1 MNLEHLNEKQRET
14 VLMTEGTIL
23 VLAGA
28 GSGKTGTM
36 THRMAYLLEK
46 GVPQNRIL
54 AVTFTNKAAEEMRD
68 RVEQLAD
75 DCSNMWIC
83 TFHSMCL
90 KMLRVNCEKIGYTSN
105 FVIYD
110 TADQKTLAK
119 NILKELQV
127 DDKKYTPQYIL
138 GAIEKIKERGKLQLE
153 EDSFDSD
160 IQSQRIISSAYEM
173 YEKELKKNNAMDFND
188 LLLNVLKLFK
198 EAPDVLLHYQTR
210 FQYIMVDEYQDTNM
224 VQYKIIKNLAK
235 GHNNLCVVGDDDQ
248 CIYEWRGADITNILN
263 FEKDFPDTKVIKLE
277 QNYRSC
283 SNIINA
289 AHSVINYN
297 VDRKEKKLWT
307 TKESGEKISYK
318 RAVDEK
324 EEAQY
329 IAHQIALLKG
339 DKKYSD
345 FAVLYRMNAQ
355 SRNFEE
361 AFTHVGIPY
370 RVLSGTRYYD
380 RKEIKDMMS
389 YLRLLVNQK
398 DDLAFRRIINEPKRG
413 IGQKALEKIS
423 EYATKNGLSLFE
435 SISSDEVIETMTAKT
450 KSAVIKFCETIKKCE
465 SEKDHIKV
473 SELYDILLTDT
484 EYLKMY
490 ADVNTVEAETRLQNL
505 LEFKSVIIEYE
516 RETENPTIE
525 ELMEKLTLMT
535 QVDNL
540 DDSEDAVVLMTIH
553 GAKGLEFPT
562 VFLPGLEEGLFPG
575 SRAHESE
582 TGIEEERRLCYV
594 AITRAKEKLI
604 ITSAASRMLYGKTNY
619 TRESQFL
626 HEIDEKYLTGDKVY
640 KGHGRPG
647 VSTGEY
653 YDGADRYSSYT
664 GFRNNQSY
672 SSYGGGF
679 GGNNKISSDNT
690 RAVGS
695 TQKNYNPSAKS
706 YSPFSVTHNK
716 MQQNRNSQTVALSV
730 GDRVSHIKFGDGTVS
745 ETTDKIVTVDFDN
758 GEVKKLAIGIAP
770 LTKI

>member
-1 MNLEHLNEKQRET
+1 MNLDYLNEKQKET
-14 VLMTEGTIL
+14 VLMTEGTVL

-46 GVPQNRIL
+46 GVPQHRIL
-54 AVTFTNKAAEEMRD
+54 AVTFTNKAAEEMRE
-68 RVEQLAD
+68 RVEKLSE
-75 DCSNMWIC
+75 DCSKMWIC

-90 KMLRVNCEKIGYTSN
+90 KMLRVHSDRIGYSTN

-119 NILKELQV
+119 NILKELQI

-138 GAIEKIKERGKLQLE
+138 GAIEKIKEQGKFNLE
-153 EDSFDSD
+153 VESFDTD
-160 IQSQRIISSAYEM
+160 TQSQKIISSAYEM

-198 EAPDVLLHYQTR
+198 EAPDVLLQYQTR

-263 FEKDFPDTKVIKLE
+263 FEKDFPNTKVIKLE
-277 QNYRSC
+277 QNYRSS

-289 AHSVINYN
+289 AHSIINYN
-297 VDRKEKKLWT
+297 IGRKEKKLWT
-307 TKESGEKISYK
+307 TKETGEKIYYK
-318 RAVDEK
+318 RAENEK
-324 EEAQY
+324 DEAQF
-329 IAHQIALLKG
+329 IMQQIALLKRE
-339 DKKYSD
+339 KKYSD
-345 FAVLYRMNAQ
+345 FAILYRMNAQ
-355 SRNFEE
+355 SRTFEE
-361 AFTHVGIPY
+361 AFTHAGIPY

-380 RKEIKDMMS
+380 RKEIKDIMS
-389 YLRLLVNQK
+389 YLRLVVNQK

-413 IGQKALEKIS
+413 VGQKALEKIS
-423 EYATKNGLSLFE
+423 DYATVNGLSLFE
-435 SISSDEVIETMTAKT
+435 AVTREEVIQTLTAKT
-450 KSAVIKFCETIKKCE
+450 RSSVEKFCELIKKCE
-465 SEKDHIKV
+465 NDKDHIQIA
-473 SELYDILLTDT
+473 EIYDYLIT
-484 EYLKMY
+484 ETGYLKMY
-490 ADVNTVEAETRLQNL
+490 MDVETVESETRVQNL
-505 LEFKSVIIEYE
+505 LEFKSVISEYE
-516 RETENPTIE
+516 KETENPTID

-540 DDSEDAVVLMTIH
+540 DASEDAVVLMTIH
-553 GAKGLEFPT
+553 GAKGLEFHT

-594 AITRAKEKLI
+594 AITRAKERLI

-626 HEIDEKYLTGDKVY
+626 HEIDDKYLTGDKLF
-640 KGHGRPG
+640 KGQGRPG
-647 VSTGEY
+647 VYTGEY
-653 YDGADRYSSYT
+653 YDGADSHSRNSSFT
-664 GFRNNQSY
+664 
-672 SSYGGGF
+672 
-679 GGNNKISSDNT
+679 NKQTTYKVTSP
-690 RAVGS
+690 
-695 TQKNYNPSAKS
+695 NYNPFVSS
-706 YSPFSVTHNK
+706 FNK
-716 MQQNRNSQTVALSV
+716 KQDPKTVQKDYLTT
-730 GDRVSHIKFGDGTVS
+730 GDRVAHIKFGDGTVS
-745 ETTDKIVTVDFDN
+745 ETTDKVVTVEFDN
-758 GEVKKLAIGIAP
+758 GEIKKLAIGIAP